1 MFHGR
6 VLFVSPLLETAFR
19 PSPVVDLAG
28 LVWSE
33 LPASATLLE
42 LFPLWL
48 STHDACATVN
58 HGNGGNGGNG
68 GVWTRRSGWRA
79 RGLRAGGEGK
89 ALNQGR

>member
-19 PSPVVDLAG
+19 PSPVVELAG

-68 GVWTRRSGWRA
+68 GCLDSSIRLESE
-79 RGLRAGGEGK
+79 GLRAGGEGK